1 MPDTAIS
8 ALQEKIN
15 KIIDELGQDVIAL
28 VEPKEFEGK
37 IDFFPFFSLI
47 VNLEKSLYENIINS
61 FAKSGT
67 LDKLLTS
74 DKDCVEDFTPLIE
87 NWGITRT
94 DTKLVFPSLA
104 SFKKKRG
111 ENNVDARH
119 NHLMLDTERLFP
131 YIKALE
137 RFLCN
142 TTTAHF
148 LLSLYRCF
156 NLDGEAIRDYSDP
169 FRGQPYKKEGSHY
182 VLNPE
187 LTSGTCTI
195 STKPID
201 IALKEDGWDEESM
214 GFFLSDL
221 FNDSEYTLGG
231 SDSSSIDNLWALFTD
246 EEEYGENT
254 GHNPKYSNGEIENR
268 FVFELK
274 ENKKINNQ
282 HKKRFLDFV
291 KQTLV
296 DKTIQGYLQLF
307 IDICQ
312 HPAFAMPD
320 GILLN
325 TLQQTYDNMFQAA
338 LSRRLKA
345 YSKAAGI
352 KKIGDLYEKVAIPNA
367 RNKIENDFGYYRDK
381 TLLKEA
387 EIEELAS
394 VLGVESYQLKQ
405 M

>member
-15 KIIDELGQDVIAL
+15 KTIDELGQDVIAL
-28 VEPKEFEGK
+28 VEPKYYEGQ

-47 VNLEKSLYENIINS
+47 VNLEKSLYENIIDN
-61 FAKSGT
+61 FAGSGA
-67 LDKLLTS
+67 LDELLSS
-74 DKDCVEDFTPLIE
+74 DRDCVEDFTPLIE
-87 NWGITRT
+87 KYGITRT

-104 SFKKKRG
+104 SFKKKKGRK
-111 ENNVDARH
+111 EVAASQNY
-119 NHLMLDTERLFP
+119 LKLDTERLFP

-156 NLDGEAIRDYSDP
+156 NLNGEIIRDYSDP

-231 SDSSSIDNLWALFTD
+231 SDSSSIDCLWALFTD
-246 EEEYGENT
+246 EEQYGENT

-282 HKKRFLDFV
+282 HKKRFLESIPEFV
-291 KQTLV
+291 
-296 DKTIQGYLQLF
+296 
-307 IDICQ
+307 
-312 HPAFAMPD
+312 
-320 GILLN
+320 
-325 TLQQTYDNMFQAA
+325 
-338 LSRRLKA
+338 
-345 YSKAAGI
+345 
-352 KKIGDLYEKVAIPNA
+352 
-367 RNKIENDFGYYRDK
+367 
-381 TLLKEA
+381 
-387 EIEELAS
+387 
-394 VLGVESYQLKQ
+394 
-405 M
+405 